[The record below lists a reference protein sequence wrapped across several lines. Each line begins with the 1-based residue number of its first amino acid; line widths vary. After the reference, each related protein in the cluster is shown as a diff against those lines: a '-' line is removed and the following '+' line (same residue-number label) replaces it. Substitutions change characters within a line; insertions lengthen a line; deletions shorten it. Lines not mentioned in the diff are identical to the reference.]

1 MAYNSSN
8 EVIQDNLINAFGGGA
23 SKKRDPSANK
33 KLLNINYPFSTKW
46 DKDKMY
52 VMFEIKNIK
61 NSLANAIRRVMMVEV
76 PTVGFKSEP
85 YEESKINIIQNDSPL
100 HNQFLA
106 HRIAMI
112 PLNIPFPE
120 KFDTDDYEFIIDVFN
135 DTNFPKDVT
144 TNDIKIRKISDD
156 RILQEETTRK
166 ILPLDEITKE
176 PIVIT
181 RLKPEYYQYGNIN
194 NSNII
199 NSIQKEGQ
207 YNNKKMRLYVT
218 AKANISTG
226 QDNGHYSPV
235 SCSVFTNK
243 VDPEKAALAEKQ
255 FIEEHNEKMS
265 KNNLTPS
272 TPAELKRRF
281 EVSLKERHFYTD
293 KSDEPNYF
301 EFKIESVG
309 VIPPLVIFHRS
320 LNIIKDKITNFRND
334 LMQLN
339 ENKIIVSPSPN
350 LSNAFQIIVKGEDDT
365 LGNLIQ
371 SYFNQLFCSY
381 NDNNRLLNY
390 FGYVKPHPLSNE
402 INITIQSNASNKNFT
417 DLIETIFNPGCM
429 YIIKQINLLLIELEK
444 TPQFISEMKKI

>member
-1 MAYNSSN
+1 MDQSQSQ
-8 EVIQDNLINAFGGGA
+8 IQSQIQINMDGGA
-23 SKKRDPSANK
+23 SKKSTSTSN
-33 KLLNINYPFSTKW
+33 KLLNINYPYAKTW
-46 DKDKMY
+46 DKEKNY
-52 VMFEIKNIK
+52 ATFEIKNIK
-61 NSLANAIRRVMMVEV
+61 NSLANSLRRVMMVEV

-120 KFDTDDYEFIIDVFN
+120 KFDTDDYEFIIDVYN
-135 DTNFPKDVT
+135 DSNFPKDVT
-144 TNDIKIRKISDD
+144 SNDIKIRKISDD

-166 ILPLDEITKE
+166 MLPLDPITEE

-194 NSNII
+194 NANII
-199 NSIQKEGQ
+199 SSLQGESQ
-207 YNNKKMRLYVT
+207 YSNKKMRLYVT

-255 FIEEHNEKMS
+255 FIEEHNEKMA
-265 KNNLTPS
+265 NNELTPS

-293 KSDEPNYF
+293 KTDEPYHF

-309 VIPPLVIFHRS
+309 VIPPLVIFSRAIS
-320 LNIIKDKITNFRND
+320 ILKDKITNFRND
-334 LMQLN
+334 LMQGN
-339 ENKIIVSPSPN
+339 ENKIIISPSSS
-350 LSNAFQIIVKGEDDT
+350 LSGAFQVVIKGEDDT
-365 LGNLIQ
+365 LGNVIQ
-371 SYFNQLFCSY
+371 SYFNQLYCSY

-390 FGYVKPHPLSNE
+390 FGYIKPHPLVNE
-402 INITIQSNASNKNFT
+402 IHMTVQPSSGTKSFP

-429 YIIKQINLLLIELEK
+429 HIIRQLNSISVDLEK
-444 TPQFISEMKKI
+444 SPQFISEMKKI